1 MTTDVVNSN
10 IADMLGV
17 SLARKECTVSDRSLT
32 RAVSAAEAPSR
43 KVRPAP
49 VDLDVLD
56 NHLGYHVRR
65 AQLWIFQDFI
75 GTLAAIDLRPAQY
88 SVLAV
93 IAANPRLSQSDVAEA
108 LGIERARLVRLLDR
122 LEKRG
127 LILRLVSPA
136 DRRSHELRLTR
147 EGQKTLRRA
156 KALAALHEARLIAK
170 LGRDRHR
177 LVMNVLRG
185 IDR

>member
-1 MTTDVVNSN
+1 
-10 IADMLGV
+10 
-17 SLARKECTVSDRSLT
+17 VSDRSFT
-32 RAVSAAEAPSR
+32 RTTSANGAPPR
-43 KVRPAP
+43 RTTPARAARPAA

-56 NHLGYHVRR
+56 NHLGYLVRR

-75 GTLAAIDLRPAQY
+75 GTLAAVDIRPAQY
-88 SVLAV
+88 SVLVV
-93 IAANPRLSQSDVAEA
+93 IAANPGLSQTDVAEA

-127 LILRLVSPA
+127 LTQRLASPA
-136 DRRSHELRLTR
+136 DRRSHVLRLTR
-147 EGQKTLRRA
+147 DGQRILKRA

-170 LGRDRHR
+170 LGRERHR
-177 LVMNVLRG
+177 LAMNALRG